1 MPARRW
7 IIGIT
12 VFYLLLLAA
21 VMVQYRYDERAWL
34 KAKDGQLDLT
44 AWDWERD
51 GVAKIAG
58 EWLFYPNRLMT
69 DPASIPP
76 GTQAVKAEV
85 PGKWP
90 EPYIGYGTYRVRLV
104 IPPQRTGE
112 NGSLAYFL
120 QSVIA
125 SHQLS
130 VNGQLID
137 SVGRPAAG
145 KDEYKAA
152 AYPHISYAHSHAG
165 VLDILIPVAN
175 FDNRVKAGMYSPL
188 MIGLPD
194 SVTTDHLFSLV
205 VEFISGLI
213 YLVLAFIFLLY
224 VYFNRK
230 KRDGWLY
237 FSLFFFCA
245 AVHSAQH
252 GSRWIYRLFPQ
263 LSYEDNLRLI
273 LLSMLGVVLFVSL
286 FLAKRYRIRNLQ
298 IANRV
303 MLPLLVSLFLF
314 CSITPADLFSW
325 LFIPILV
332 LIGGSLVFLIALLAI
347 QVWQGREEALYDY
360 VILLGT
366 LIIGASRFLYLSG
379 MFGVHE
385 PNRAW
390 SVLLLLFGF
399 SLILIVAHRILLH
412 ARRSEAMSL
421 ELKRLNRSKD
431 EFLQHAAYQL
441 HAPLQAMTTL
451 TATILSQVRRPEDAF
466 KQLKLLEA
474 IGRQMDLQL
483 HELTDWSRLQ
493 EGTLELHAKPVELGA
508 LVRRVIEWKEY
519 LMPGLYEL
527 QIIDRI
533 GNHPVYVQADED
545 RLLQVV
551 FNLLSA
557 AIAQTEYGD
566 LIVES
571 SSFGSKV
578 ELALRGFARYDF
590 GGAQDRRQALDV
602 NLAVSRKLIE
612 LHGGTLLLGIH
623 PAGSINI
630 RMTLPTADAAPES
643 CRSPEMPPLR
653 DNEPP
658 AVPAAGSAFQE
669 IAFSREMTDIRI
681 LVLDDDPVNLEIIR
695 NLLLIDG
702 IATDSVSSAKDI
714 DALLDSV
721 RKYDLVILDAGLPG
735 ISGIEICRR
744 IRRVYPLFDLPV
756 LMTTSSIRPGE
767 VIAALAA
774 GANDTLAVP
783 IASTELRAR
792 VRNLL
797 RIKASAADFIRMEM
811 AFLQAQIKPHFLFNT
826 LNSIAALSEE
836 DPAGLRRLLDSFA
849 TYLRESF
856 RFDSMEPLIPL
867 DRELGL
873 VRSYLEIEKIRFGD
887 RLSIEM
893 DIDDGVQKALIPP
906 LTIQPLVENAVR
918 HGLMTRKRGGL
929 LKVAVKA
936 EDPFCSIAVIDDG
949 VGMEMPG
956 NPLQAPNGSKQG
968 VGMQNVERRLRQ
980 VYGTGLTVTSNPDL
994 GSTVSFRIP
1003 LTGGHQDENHP
1014 YR

>member
-1 MPARRW
+1 
-7 IIGIT
+7 
-12 VFYLLLLAA
+12 
-21 VMVQYRYDERAWL
+21 
-34 KAKDGQLDLT
+34 
-44 AWDWERD
+44 
-51 GVAKIAG
+51 
-58 EWLFYPNRLMT
+58 
-69 DPASIPP
+69 
-76 GTQAVKAEV
+76 
-85 PGKWP
+85 
-90 EPYIGYGTYRVRLV
+90 
-104 IPPQRTGE
+104 
-112 NGSLAYFL
+112 
-120 QSVIA
+120 
-125 SHQLS
+125 
-130 VNGQLID
+130 
-137 SVGRPAAG
+137 
-145 KDEYKAA
+145 
-152 AYPHISYAHSHAG
+152 
-165 VLDILIPVAN
+165 
-175 FDNRVKAGMYSPL
+175 
-188 MIGLPD
+188 
-194 SVTTDHLFSLV
+194 
-205 VEFISGLI
+205 
-213 YLVLAFIFLLY
+213 
-224 VYFNRK
+224 
-230 KRDGWLY
+230 
-237 FSLFFFCA
+237 
-245 AVHSAQH
+245 
-252 GSRWIYRLFPQ
+252 
-263 LSYEDNLRLI
+263 
-273 LLSMLGVVLFVSL
+273 
-286 FLAKRYRIRNLQ
+286 
-298 IANRV
+298 
-303 MLPLLVSLFLF
+303 
-314 CSITPADLFSW
+314 
-325 LFIPILV
+325 
-332 LIGGSLVFLIALLAI
+332 
-347 QVWQGREEALYDY
+347 
-360 VILLGT
+360 
-366 LIIGASRFLYLSG
+366 
-379 MFGVHE
+379 
-385 PNRAW
+385 
-390 SVLLLLFGF
+390 
-399 SLILIVAHRILLH
+399 
-412 ARRSEAMSL
+412 
-421 ELKRLNRSKD
+421 
-431 EFLQHAAYQL
+431 
-441 HAPLQAMTTL
+441 
-451 TATILSQVRRPEDAF
+451 
-466 KQLKLLEA
+466 
-474 IGRQMDLQL
+474 
-483 HELTDWSRLQ
+483 
-493 EGTLELHAKPVELGA
+493 
-508 LVRRVIEWKEY
+508 
-519 LMPGLYEL
+519 
-527 QIIDRI
+527 
-533 GNHPVYVQADED
+533 
-545 RLLQVV
+545 
-551 FNLLSA
+551 
-557 AIAQTEYGD
+557 
-566 LIVES
+566 
-571 SSFGSKV
+571 
-578 ELALRGFARYDF
+578 
-590 GGAQDRRQALDV
+590 
-602 NLAVSRKLIE
+602 
-612 LHGGTLLLGIH
+612 
-623 PAGSINI
+623 
-630 RMTLPTADAAPES
+630 
-643 CRSPEMPPLR
+643 
-653 DNEPP
+653 
-658 AVPAAGSAFQE
+658 
-669 IAFSREMTDIRI
+669 MTDIRI